1 MYAMEIAYTR
11 AGTGVPLVLLH
22 AFPLSSQMWAAQR
35 GGLSRESEVVT
46 PDQRGFGESAG
57 PDALADVPADLNQAV
72 DDLVRLL
79 DQLELPEIVLGGL
92 SMGGYVALAYARRY
106 PDRLRGLLL
115 ANTKASA
122 DPPEAVANRH
132 RIAELVERAGSSE
145 PLLTEVYPKLL
156 APGTAERDPKL
167 AQTVRDMVLDAPAD
181 AVAWAQRAMAARTD
195 TLDVLVRLRVPVLV
209 VCGEADAMM
218 ARTEAEAMA
227 NAARDAELVE
237 IPGAGHLSALESPR
251 EFNAAVST
259 LLKRV

>member
-1 MYAMEIAYTR
+1 MEIAYTR
-11 AGTGVPLVLLH
+11 SGTGVPLMLLH

-35 GGLSRESEVVT
+35 GGLSRESDVLT
-46 PDQRGFGESAG
+46 PDQRGFGESAS
-57 PDALADVPADLNQAV
+57 PDALAGVPADLNEAV

-79 DQLELPEIVLGGL
+79 DQLELPEVVLGGL

-122 DPPEAVANRH
+122 DPPEAAANRH
-132 RIAELVERAGSSE
+132 RIADAVQQAGNSE

-156 APGTAERDPKL
+156 APGTAERDPGL
-167 AQTVRDMVLDAPAD
+167 AHAVREMVLEAPPG
-181 AVAWAQRAMAARTD
+181 AVAWAQRAMAARAD
-195 TLDVLVRLRVPVLV
+195 TLDVLVTLQVPVLV
-209 VCGEADAMM
+209 ISGEADLLM

-251 EFNAAVST
+251 EFNAAVSG